1 MTIISLLCET
11 SLSHEGVFLNAHI
24 VINVPAGEETKNIMV
39 CDGSLSM
46 IPLFWNKISVAPDGW
61 IERFTLEVIQ
71 ANTSIQFVHK
81 KKLNFSLLLFLMWA

>member
-1 MTIISLLCET
+1 MS
-11 SLSHEGVFLNAHI
+11 
-24 VINVPAGEETKNIMV
+24 
-39 CDGSLSM
+39 
-46 IPLFWNKISVAPDGW
+46 PLFWNKMSVAPDGW